1 MKIAVFSIILA
12 LAILAAGF
20 WFLSKMSADYG
31 AKVEAQRA
39 AKTSAA
45 EQAR

>member
-1 MKIAVFSIILA
+1 MKIAVISIIAA

-31 AKVEAQRA
+31 AEVEAQRQ
-39 AKTSAA
+39 AKTAAA